1 MKKSFFFRSQCVL
14 LAAALLLPLA
24 ACKSQS
30 EAISDEYSTEV
41 IVTTSTIK
49 KGSDSQSADSK
60 TNSSGGGSSQN
71 GTGSASSGNSGNS
84 GKTTS
89 LSRDQFIAQMPAKL
103 KGKTLTYMYWND
115 PMKQMDGEAI
125 KAFEKASGCK
135 VKCEIVSYDGFQE
148 TLSARI
154 SSGKAPD
161 LVRLLG
167 NVSWQITALQPIT
180 NSGYNFNDTVWDSQ
194 LMKDYTFNGKCYAVN
209 LNDSAISDVSVIY
222 YNKKALQ
229 DAEMEDPYQIWKKN
243 PKAWTWE
250 KFWSMC
256 EQFVN
261 ANKNKSG
268 YSGATFEYGDS
279 YVRAMGGYII
289 NYNSSTGK
297 FVNGS
302 KLNSTISS
310 WQTTLQMQEK
320 GLLLENHSEQSFDGG
335 KTLFFLSGPFS
346 ARAKDNRQSALK
358 SRNRLGVV
366 PMPTDSKYQVMYEYT
381 AFGIPEGSK
390 NAALVPYYLRYV
402 LDKKSYDMNSVYCS
416 SEAKEVIDYACSIKN
431 RTYAYSAGA
440 GSVVTA
446 LKKAGSAQ
454 VKATLDSHSAAMD
467 EFIEAEN
474 KRVSN
479 FG

>member
-49 KGSDSQSADSK
+49 KGSDTQSTDSK
-60 TNSSGGGSSQN
+60 TDSSGGGSSQN

-148 TLSARI
+148 TLSAII

-180 NSGYNFNDTVWDSQ
+180 NSGYNFNDTAWDSQ

-209 LNDSAISDVSVIY
+209 LNNSAISDVSVIY

-250 KFWSMC
+250 KFWSM
-256 EQFVN
+256 
-261 ANKNKSG
+261 
-268 YSGATFEYGDS
+268 
-279 YVRAMGGYII
+279 
-289 NYNSSTGK
+289 
-297 FVNGS
+297 
-302 KLNSTISS
+302 
-310 WQTTLQMQEK
+310 
-320 GLLLENHSEQSFDGG
+320 
-335 KTLFFLSGPFS
+335 
-346 ARAKDNRQSALK
+346 
-358 SRNRLGVV
+358 
-366 PMPTDSKYQVMYEYT
+366 
-381 AFGIPEGSK
+381 
-390 NAALVPYYLRYV
+390 
-402 LDKKSYDMNSVYCS
+402 
-416 SEAKEVIDYACSIKN
+416 
-431 RTYAYSAGA
+431 
-440 GSVVTA
+440 
-446 LKKAGSAQ
+446 
-454 VKATLDSHSAAMD
+454 
-467 EFIEAEN
+467 
-474 KRVSN
+474 
-479 FG
+479 